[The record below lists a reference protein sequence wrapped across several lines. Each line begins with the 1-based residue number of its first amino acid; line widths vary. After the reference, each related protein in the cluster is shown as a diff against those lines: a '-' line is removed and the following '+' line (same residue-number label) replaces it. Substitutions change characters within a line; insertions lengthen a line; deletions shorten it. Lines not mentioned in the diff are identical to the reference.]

1 MLIKHLIKNQFPT
14 LIDISYRKAGLKDTV
29 IFADQLM
36 YLGFDHSTRS
46 GSSIGVDDFVIPD
59 EKPSIIDAAEK
70 EVKSIESQ
78 YESGLV
84 TQGERY
90 NKVIDIWSRANEKVA
105 KAMMTKISTD
115 QVEDSEGK
123 TVDQASFNSVF
134 IYADSG
140 LGVHLPRLDSS
151 QA

>member
-1 MLIKHLIKNQFPT
+1 MLTKTLDKKSVSN
-14 LIDISYRKAGLKDTV
+14 LIDISYRKAGLKATV

-36 YLGFDHSTRS
+36 YLGFEHSTRS
-46 GSSIGVDDFVIPD
+46 GSSIGVDDFVIPE

-105 KAMMTKISTD
+105 KAMMTKN
-115 QVEDSEGK
+115 K
-123 TVDQASFNSVF
+123 HR
-134 IYADSG
+134 SG
-140 LGVHLPRLDSS
+140 
-151 QA
+151 